1 MFTPGAGKKKGEFS
15 GTVDPSDSSDS
26 DEEMVDVS
34 AIPAIGKPNAGK
46 GKEKAVA
53 VASDEEKPAPS
64 KKDKGKEKEDKRF
77 DNTLPDDMHFS
88 SRQLVTLFLKPKF
101 SVSASSK
108 GERCKLI
115 CYYL

>member
-64 KKDKGKEKEDKRF
+64 KKDKGKGKAPAVDVKSSAARPNKVSKTSYMYIASGLIAIPGGSEDG
-77 DNTLPDDMHFS
+77 D
-88 SRQLVTLFLKPKF
+88 
-101 SVSASSK
+101 AA
-108 GERCKLI
+108 G
-115 CYYL
+115 